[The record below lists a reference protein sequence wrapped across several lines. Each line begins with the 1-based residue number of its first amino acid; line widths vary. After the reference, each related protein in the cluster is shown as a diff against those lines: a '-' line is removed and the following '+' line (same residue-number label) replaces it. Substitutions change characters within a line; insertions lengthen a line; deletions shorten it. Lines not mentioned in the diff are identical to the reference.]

1 MATITTAR
9 GDDVQHALTDGGVA
23 SRQCLRPVLSD
34 RGWNTTAGTEL
45 KPGRTLVV
53 LGLAA

>member
-9 GDDVQHALTDGGVA
+9 GDDVHALTGGGVA
-23 SRQCLRPVLSD
+23 SSQCLWPVLSD
-34 RGWNTTAGTEL
+34 GGWNTTTGAEL
-45 KPGRTLVV
+45 KPGRALVA

>member
-9 GDDVQHALTDGGVA
+9 GDDVHALTGGGVA
-23 SRQCLRPVLSD
+23 SSQRLWPVLSD
-34 RGWNTTAGTEL
+34 GGWNTTAGAEL
-45 KPGRTLVV
+45 KPGHTLVV